1 MIPCSPARFAVIPA
15 GMASL
20 PTVTIDFRYSR
31 LGVLKAL
38 VLPLGFAV
46 GLSLLIAYLS
56 THEITFIPFPRRM
69 IIVVSAV
76 MLAAVLLVRALTL
89 PRGLAI
95 AFTDEGLMNHR
106 SQWPAVRWDQID
118 RIGSTKVFGVE
129 FLVIHPKPDFPASI
143 KRAPDGT
150 TSFGFAGL
158 QPGKQAAFQWLAA
171 HHPEL
176 TR

>member
-1 MIPCSPARFAVIPA
+1 M
-15 GMASL
+15 
-20 PTVTIDFRYSR
+20 DFRYSR

-38 VLPLGFAV
+38 VLPMGFAV
-46 GLSLLIAYLS
+46 GLSLLIAYLG
-56 THEITFIPFPRRM
+56 THEITFIPFPKRM
-69 IIVVSAV
+69 IIVVSVV
-76 MLAAVLLVRALTL
+76 MLAAVLLVSAALLWRALSL

-95 AFTDEGLMNHR
+95 AFTDEGLINHR

-118 RIGSTKVFGVE
+118 GIGATKVFGVD

-143 KRAPDGT
+143 KRDPDGT

-176 TR
+176 IR

>member
-1 MIPCSPARFAVIPA
+1 M
-15 GMASL
+15 
-20 PTVTIDFRYSR
+20 DFRSSR

-46 GLSLLIAYLS
+46 GLSLLIAWLS
-56 THEITFIPFPRRM
+56 THEITFIPFPGRM
-69 IIVVSAV
+69 IIGVSVV
-76 MLAAVLLVRALTL
+76 MLAAVLLVSAALLWRALTL

-95 AFTDEGLMNHR
+95 AFTDEGLINHR

-118 RIGSTKVFGVE
+118 RIRSTKVFGVE

-143 KRAPDGT
+143 KQDPNGT

-158 QPGKQAAFQWLAA
+158 QPRRRAAFQWLAA